1 MKPIKFETQDGNPVI
16 VFECRYLLFF
26 KRTRRFLGLNS
37 FVPVPGYH
45 NWVELPNYA
54 KVLDGFGFY
63 LDTLYKNRSQIKC
76 AS

>member
-37 FVPVPGYH
+37 SVSGYH
-45 NWVELPNYA
+45 DWVELPNYA
-54 KVLDGFGFY
+54 KVLDGFGFQ
-63 LDTLYKNRSQIKC
+63 LDTLYENRSQIKC